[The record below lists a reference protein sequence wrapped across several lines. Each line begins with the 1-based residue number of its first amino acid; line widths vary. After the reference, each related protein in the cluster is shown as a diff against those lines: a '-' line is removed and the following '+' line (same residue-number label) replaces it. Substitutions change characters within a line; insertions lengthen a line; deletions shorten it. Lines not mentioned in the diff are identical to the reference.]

1 MHKFLN
7 EAKSEVLKY
16 DVISFDIFDTL
27 LLRPFIKP
35 TDLFLYIETKYD
47 IKGFCQARILA
58 EMQSR
63 GISKE
68 QDITL
73 DEIYHQIPK
82 EFHSYKEVEI
92 ATEKE
97 VLIPNSE
104 MLELYRFAKE
114 NNKRVIIISDM
125 YLPLEVL
132 KIF

>member
-1 MHKFLN
+1 FLDG
-7 EAKSEVLKY
+7 AKSEILKY

-35 TDLFLYIETKYD
+35 TDLFWYIETKYN
-47 IKGFCQARILA
+47 IKGFHQARILA
-58 EMQSR
+58 EVQSR
-63 GISKE
+63 EISKR

-82 EFHSYKEVEI
+82 EFHSYKGVEI

-97 VLIPNSE
+97 VLIPNLE

-114 NNKRVIIISDM
+114 NNKRVIIVSDM
-125 YLPLEVL
+125 YLP
-132 KIF
+132 